1 MFHPAV
7 SGYNRGRTHFHPGL
21 YRLVPGVLCPGK
33 NLQPYPG
40 CRGHPN
46 RGSAPVR
53 DV

>member
-33 NLQPYPG
+33 NLQPYLVAAVTRTEG
-40 CRGHPN
+40 ARLY
-46 RGSAPVR
+46 VM
-53 DV
+53 